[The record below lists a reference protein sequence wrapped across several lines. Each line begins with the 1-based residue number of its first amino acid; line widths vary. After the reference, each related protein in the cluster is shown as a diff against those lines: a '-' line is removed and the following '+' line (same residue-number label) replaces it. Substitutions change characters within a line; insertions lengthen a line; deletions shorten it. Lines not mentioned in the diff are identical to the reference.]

1 MFLKRFFILF
11 LGYCIVLFTTSFG
24 DEIDG
29 LLSEYQKET
38 EGSSR
43 TKKESL
49 GHLITYTGEDLRRMQ
64 AYKLGDVLKTLP
76 LLSFVKNMF
85 GVYSPTFSGNPHGVS
100 TSMRLYINN
109 HEVSSINSLSPWMMY
124 EQYPLDHISHIEVYR
139 GESSLSLVGEPSNV
153 TIKLYTKNPKYLNSS
168 TLRMNI
174 DSRDSID
181 TAVVYGR
188 ENGETTLLAMVDGSN
203 TNNSTTNYNA
213 ADIKN
218 DNNRI
223 FSYASIGV
231 NDFIFDVGYTRLS
244 KNRFVGLSK
253 DMVPDDGTAKAEDLF
268 VSVTKYFD
276 NKSGNINISMD
287 KNIREEK
294 ESNSAGILILP
305 IIDLQN
311 PNTTI
316 PKSYDEQLT
325 LTKYLLAASKEFSIN
340 DHNVFLSSSV
350 SRKEYKVDKREMIS
364 LADTPITTKLSNM
377 KNESIISLM
386 LEDNYYFNDNNM
398 LVIGLRYDKYYRNAN
413 FSDFNQISTRV
424 GLVNT
429 INSNFGIKAFAS
441 SSFIPPSFFEIDYA
455 DKNNKNLK
463 PSPKKLYSIEAAYE
477 DSNSRAALYVNH
489 YEIED
494 NVVIGEMPDQ
504 IGFINSSKQMSGESI
519 SLSYKLKFS
528 IKNELNFTLFK
539 VKNSASHYLSP
550 KDGAII
556 RASQKYNEFDFYEE
570 LIFKNSYQYNKNI
583 DMGPS
588 YNLSLGVQYQ
598 YGKNL
603 LLSLKGEN
611 LLNDD
616 INVLYSDFS
625 DLNNITQKAIQN
637 TDRRGIL
644 SMKWIF

>member
-1 MFLKRFFILF
+1 MFLRRLFTVF
-11 LGYCIVLFTTSFG
+11 LGYSIVLFTTSFG

-29 LLSEYQKET
+29 LLSEYQKEVD
-38 EGSSR
+38 ESSR

-49 GHLITYTGEDLRRMQ
+49 GHVITYSGEDLRRMQ

-76 LLSFVKNMF
+76 LLSFVKNIF
-85 GVYSPTFSGNPHGVS
+85 GVYSPTFAGNPHGVS

-168 TLRMNI
+168 TLRMNV
-174 DSRDSID
+174 DSRNSLD
-181 TAVVYGR
+181 TAVLYGL
-188 ENGETTLLAMVDGSN
+188 EDGETTLLAMADGSN
-203 TNNSTTNYNA
+203 TNNSTTNYNGTN
-213 ADIKN
+213 IKN

-231 NDFIFDVGYTRLS
+231 NDFIFDVGYAKLS
-244 KNRFVGLSK
+244 KDRFVGLSK
-253 DMVPDDGTAKAEDLF
+253 DMAPDDGTVKAEDLF
-268 VSVTKYFD
+268 VSITKYFD
-276 NKSGNINISMD
+276 NKNGNINISID
-287 KNIREEK
+287 KNIRDEK

-325 LTKYLLAASKEFSIN
+325 LTKYILAASKEFCMN

-364 LADTPITTKLSNM
+364 LADTPITTKLSNI
-377 KNESIISLM
+377 KSESIISFM

-398 LVIGLRYDKYYRNAN
+398 LVLGLRYDKYYRNKD
-413 FSDFNQISTRV
+413 FSDFNKISTRV

-429 INSNFGIKAFAS
+429 INTNFGIKAFAS
-441 SSFIPPSFFEIDYA
+441 SSFIPASFFEIDYA

-463 PSPKKLYSIEAAYE
+463 PSPKKLYSLEGAYE
-477 DSNSRAALYVNH
+477 DSNNRAELYVNH

-494 NVVIGEMPDQ
+494 NVVMGEIPNQ
-504 IGFINSSKQMSGESI
+504 IGFINSSKKMSGQSI
-519 SLSYKLKFS
+519 SLSYKRTFS
-528 IKNELNFTLFK
+528 RENELNFTLFK
-539 VKNSASHYLSP
+539 ARNSASQYGSP
-550 KDGAII
+550 KDSAII

-570 LIFKNSYQYNKNI
+570 LIFKNSYKYNKNI
-583 DMGPS
+583 DMDPS
-588 YNLSLGVQYQ
+588 YNLSLGIQYQ
-598 YGKNL
+598 YRKNL
-603 LLSLKGEN
+603 LFALKGEN

-637 TDRRGIL
+637 TDRRGTL
-644 SMKWIF
+644 SMKCIF